1 VFLERKSGGMIR
13 ITTNLSPK
21 HRLEIK
27 LVKRRKNL
35 DATPL
40 FPDLG
45 KVKRAKK
52 GSKVSRFFRLLFENE
67 RVKKLLG
74 TNLAALM
81 IVSSLL
87 PKTTEA
93 YSVDEVSDT
102 NPPIVLTTE
111 RGVNFPVS
119 PVIVNQGYTFFHP
132 ALDLGGYLG
141 ESIRPIMAGVVQAA
155 SYTKIGYGNAVLI
168 SHGND
173 MTSLYAHLS
182 KIEVKVGDVVES
194 STEIGKMGATGHA
207 TGPHL
212 HLEIRDHGVPINPL
226 SVLPR

>member
-1 VFLERKSGGMIR
+1 
-13 ITTNLSPK
+13 
-21 HRLEIK
+21 
-27 LVKRRKNL
+27 
-35 DATPL
+35 
-40 FPDLG
+40 
-45 KVKRAKK
+45 
-52 GSKVSRFFRLLFENE
+52 
-67 RVKKLLG
+67 
-74 TNLAALM
+74 
-81 IVSSLL
+81 
-87 PKTTEA
+87 
-93 YSVDEVSDT
+93 
-102 NPPIVLTTE
+102 
-111 RGVNFPVS
+111 
-119 PVIVNQGYTFFHP
+119 
-132 ALDLGGYLG
+132 
-141 ESIRPIMAGVVQAA
+141 MAGVVQAA